1 MSVLLDKNSQLTSL
15 RLRYEIMV
23 QNYWMFSAFVLTAVT
38 GIALVIGEVW
48 TEEPI
53 NLWSNI
59 VTEIL
64 HAEFNMYDLHV

>member
-1 MSVLLDKNSQLTSL
+1 
-15 RLRYEIMV
+15 MV
-23 QNYWMFSAFVLTAVT
+23 QNYWMFSAFVLTSVT